1 MIESPLASRRDML
14 KTALGSLV
22 SAGVFAEGRTGLFA
36 ADGPS
41 SRTIPAVPGK
51 LDVRLRRRRKVGNAV
66 QVIEETVEW
75 EASETAIIVCDMWA
89 EHPCKMAELRVGRM
103 APRMNRVLSLA
114 RDQGVAIVHAPSSG
128 IKYYEETPYRARM
141 KEAKHAE
148 PPVPIQGWCHL
159 NSDHEPPLPIDDSVK
174 RGEAIVRACDDPE
187 PKHYP
192 NSDRHQHPA
201 IKMIGYDGVSD
212 NGQEIYNFL
221 EQEERENIVL
231 MGVHTNM
238 CILGRPFGIRQM
250 TYLGKNVAL
259 CRDLTDAL
267 YDPRDRPYVSHA
279 RGTELVIEHIETHWC
294 PTLLSESLTKV
305 IAGSA
310 GPAAG
315 VPVQAG

>member
-1 MIESPLASRRDML
+1 MTESSRTSRRDAL
-14 KTALGSLV
+14 KTALGSLIG
-22 SAGVFAEGRTGLFA
+22 AGVFAGGRSGLFA
-36 ADGPS
+36 ADELS
-41 SRTIPAVPGK
+41 SRKIPAVPGR
-51 LDVRLRRRRKVGNAV
+51 LGVRLRRRRKVGDAV
-66 QVIEETVEW
+66 QAIEESAAW

-103 APRMNRVLSLA
+103 APRMNEVLSLA
-114 RDQGVAIVHAPSSG
+114 RDQGVAVIHAPSSG

-141 KEAKHAE
+141 KEARHSE
-148 PPVPIQGWCHL
+148 PPAPIQGWCHL
-159 NSDHEPPLPIDDSVK
+159 SSEHEPPLPIDDSVA
-174 RGEAIVRACDDPE
+174 RGEAIVRGCDDPE

-212 NGQEIYNFL
+212 NGQEIFNFL
-221 EQEERENIVL
+221 EQEKRRNIVL

-279 RGTELVIEHIETHWC
+279 RGTGLVIEHIETHWC
-294 PTLLSESLTKV
+294 PTLLSASLTKV
-305 IAGSA
+305 VAGSA
-310 GPAAG
+310 DPVAPKTVPAG
-315 VPVQAG
+315 